1 MNLYK
6 VKLKGYASVFTGY
19 VVALDPNTAVE
30 IFREAL
36 DEEDI
41 GFREDREL
49 DSVTVIATKKGP
61 QRLYVQQSI
70 YSREISAEEMHGDT
84 ASSHP
89 EPDPWEE
96 MDREIR
102 ENIGDLRIE
111 YGDDS
116 TSAEKLEKVW
126 NRLKATRKVDE

>member
-96 MDREIR
+96 M
-102 ENIGDLRIE
+102 ENILNGVLCNEDGDWDAQALM
-111 YGDDS
+111 DS
-116 TSAEKLEKVW
+116 WL
-126 NRLKATRKVDE
+126 RLKAIRKKDE